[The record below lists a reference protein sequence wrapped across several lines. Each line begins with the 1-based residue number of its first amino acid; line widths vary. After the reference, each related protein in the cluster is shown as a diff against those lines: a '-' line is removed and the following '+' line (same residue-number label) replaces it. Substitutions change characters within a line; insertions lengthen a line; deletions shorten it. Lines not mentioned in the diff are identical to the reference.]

1 MKKFFLSLLVLATL
15 FSACNSTKNSVSSAS
30 SSSKESGDGKHFG
43 AKINPNGA
51 VSYDQ
56 LLTDL
61 SSKDS
66 INNVKVSGT
75 VEGVCQV
82 KGCWINIVS
91 EEAGKPKMF
100 VKFKDYAFFLPKD
113 IAGRKVVM
121 QGIAY
126 RQTTSVDELRH
137 YAEDAGK
144 SAAEIALITKPKE
157 ELKFM
162 ASGVVLLD

>member
-15 FSACNSTKNSVSSAS
+15 FSACNSTKNSVSSAKS
-30 SSSKESGDGKHFG
+30 EGDGKHFG
-43 AKINPNGA
+43 TKINPTGA

-56 LLTDL
+56 LLADL
-61 SSKDS
+61 NSKDS
-66 INNVKVSGT
+66 INNVKVSGM

-100 VKFKDYAFFLPKD
+100 VKFKDYAFFMPKD

>member
-1 MKKFFLSLLVLATL
+1 MKKILLLLMVLSTI
-15 FSACNSTKNSVSSAS
+15 FACNSTKNSVGAA
-30 SSSKESGDGKHFG
+30 GDNKYFGKKISTTG
-43 AKINPNGA
+43 ALT
-51 VSYDQ
+51 YDQ
-56 LLTDL
+56 LLSEL
-61 SSKDS
+61 NSKDS
-66 INNVKVSGT
+66 IKTKVVGK

-82 KGCWINIVS
+82 KGCWMNIIS
-91 EEAGKPKMF
+91 EETGKPKMF
-100 VKFKDYAFFLPKD
+100 VKFKDYAFFMPKD

-121 QGIAY
+121 QGMAY
-126 RQTTSVDELRH
+126 REVTSVEELRH

>member
-15 FSACNSTKNSVSSAS
+15 FSACNSTKNSISST
-30 SSSKESGDGKHFG
+30 SSSKSSDDGKHFG
-43 AKINPNGA
+43 AKINTNGA

-61 SSKDS
+61 NSKDS
-66 INNVKVSGT
+66 INNVKVLGK
-75 VEGVCQV
+75 VDGVCQV
-82 KGCWINIVS
+82 KGCWINLVS

-121 QGIAY
+121 EGIAY
-126 RQTTSVDELRH
+126 RQVTSVDELRH